1 MKRKHKK
8 TARTVSIQ
16 ANRTMIRVH
25 FFFFEIVLGILAK
38 REKKRRGKKKKKKRE
53 KHDNLQ
59 VETIV
64 GSYIHL
70 NHMSRVT
77 ESTLSVRI
85 RFILVEH
92 VLLNKRE
99 KGKESWIK
107 GHTNW

>member
-8 TARTVSIQ
+8 TAGTVSIQ

-25 FFFFEIVLGILAK
+25 FFLRNCIRNISEKGK
-38 REKKRRGKKKKKKRE
+38 EKKRKKRE